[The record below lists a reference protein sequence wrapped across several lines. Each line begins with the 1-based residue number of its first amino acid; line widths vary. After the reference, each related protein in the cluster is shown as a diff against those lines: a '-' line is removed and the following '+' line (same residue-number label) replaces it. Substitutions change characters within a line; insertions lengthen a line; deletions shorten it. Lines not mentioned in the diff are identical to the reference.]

1 MISRIAAESV
11 QRYIFDHEHEDAR
24 TLALSKK
31 EILGL
36 PPAVLAEQILGRKK
50 AKEKLPSYYR
60 ALGIVYPPGIN
71 LEQCSSEQTAAFK
84 ASVVQKHL
92 GTTLI
97 SCADLTGG
105 FGVDSFAF
113 SKICK
118 AVHTV
123 DPNESLLEIAKHN
136 HILLGAS
143 NIFYHSKTAEDFL
156 LQSENKFD
164 FIYLDPSRRG
174 SANQR
179 VFKFA
184 DCEPNVVALFGQLRR
199 QSDMVLVKA
208 SPLVDIT
215 QGLQELPEAQHVY
228 VVSINNECK
237 EVLFLCTSNPEQEP
251 VIHAVNLV
259 HEVFHEFSFSPTEE
273 KKSTPSISAPL
284 TYIYEPNASIL
295 KAGAFKLVA
304 TRFNIHKVHVNT
316 HLYTSDV
323 LVLDFPGRVFKVEA
337 IVKPDAKSIKPYLP
351 EERANVIT
359 RNYPL
364 TADGLR
370 KKLGLQ
376 DGGKKYVLGFTGINQ
391 KYVLIADR
399 IR

>member
-1 MISRIAAESV
+1 MIAHIASEVV
-11 QRYIFDHEHEDAR
+11 QQYIFDHEHEDER
-24 TLALSKK
+24 KLALNKK
-31 EILGL
+31 EILGVS
-36 PPAVLAEQILGRKK
+36 PSVLAEQIRGRKK

-60 ALGIVYPPGIN
+60 TRGIVYPPGIN

-136 HILLGAS
+136 HTLLGAS

-199 QSDMVLVKA
+199 QSDMVLVKT

-215 QGLQELPEAQHVY
+215 QGLQELPDVQHVY
-228 VVSINNECK
+228 VLSVNNECK

-259 HEVFHEFSFSPTEE
+259 HEVVHEFSFSPTEE

-284 TYIYEPNASIL
+284 TYLYEPNASVL

-304 TRFNIHKVHVNT
+304 TRFNVHKVHMNT
-316 HLYTSDV
+316 HLYTSDE
-323 LVLDFPGRVFKVEA
+323 LVHDFPGRIFRIEA

-364 TADGLR
+364 IPDALR
-370 KKLGLQ
+370 KKIGLK
-376 DGGKKYVLGFTGINQ
+376 DGGEKYVIGFTTVN
-391 KYVLIADR
+391 KPLVVVAERLS
-399 IR
+399 

>member
-1 MISRIAAESV
+1 MIFRVAAEAV
-11 QRYIFDHEHEDAR
+11 QQYIFDHEHEDVR
-24 TLALSKK
+24 KLALSKK
-31 EILGL
+31 EILGV
-36 PPAVLAEQILGRKK
+36 PPAVLAEQIRGRKK

-60 ALGIVYPPGIN
+60 TQGIVYPPGIN

-92 GTTLI
+92 DTKLT

-136 HILLGAS
+136 HTLLGAT
-143 NIFYHSKTAEDFL
+143 NIFYHSITAENFL
-156 LQSENKFD
+156 LQSKGRFD
-164 FIYLDPSRRG
+164 FIYIDPSRRG

-179 VFKFA
+179 VFKFSE
-184 DCEPNVVALFGQLRR
+184 CEPNIVDLLGQLLKK
-199 QSDMVLVKA
+199 SDVVIVKA

-215 QGLQELPEAQHVY
+215 QGLQELQHARHVY
-228 VVSINNECK
+228 VVSVNNECK
-237 EVLFLCTSNPEQEP
+237 EVLFMCTSIPEHEP

-259 HEVFHEFSFSPTEE
+259 NETVYEFSFTQTEE
-273 KKSTPSISAPL
+273 RKSPPTFSAPS
-284 TYIYEPNASIL
+284 TYLYEPNASIL

-316 HLYTSDV
+316 HLYTNDK
-323 LVLDFPGRVFKVEA
+323 LVHDFPGRIFKVEA
-337 IVKPDAKSIKPYLP
+337 IVKPDAKSIKSYLP
-351 EERANVIT
+351 EESANVIT

-364 TADGLR
+364 TADALR
-370 KKLGLQ
+370 KKLGLK
-376 DGGKKYVLGFTGINQ
+376 DGGNKYVLGFTGMNQ
-391 KYVLIADR
+391 KYVLVADR
-399 IR
+399 IS

>member
-24 TLALSKK
+24 TLALRKK

-36 PPAVLAEQILGRKK
+36 PPAVLAEQIRGRKK

-71 LEQCSSEQTAAFK
+71 LEQCSSEQTASFK

-92 GTTLI
+92 GTTLT

-118 AVHTV
+118 VVHAV
-123 DPNESLLEIAKHN
+123 DPNEGLLEIAKHN
-136 HILLGAS
+136 HTLLGTT
-143 NIFYHSKTAEDFL
+143 NIIYHSKTAEDFL
-156 LQSENKFD
+156 FQNENKFD
-164 FIYLDPSRRG
+164 FIFIDPSRRG

-184 DCEPNVVALFGQLRR
+184 DCEPNVVALFGQLRK
-199 QSDMVLVKA
+199 QSDVVLVKA

-215 QGLQELPEAQHVY
+215 QGLQELSDVQHVY
-228 VVSINNECK
+228 VVSVNNECK
-237 EVLFLCTSNPEQEP
+237 EVLFLCTSDPEHEP
-251 VIHAVNLV
+251 IIHAVNLV
-259 HEVFHEFSFSPTEE
+259 NETTPEFSFTQTEE
-273 KKSTPSISAPL
+273 KKSTSAFSIPL
-284 TYIYEPNASIL
+284 TYLYEPNASIL
-295 KAGAFKLVA
+295 KAGAFKLIA
-304 TRFNIHKVHVNT
+304 TRFNVRKVHMNT
-316 HLYTSDV
+316 HLYTSAE
-323 LVLDFPGRVFKVEA
+323 LIPDFPGRIFRIEA
-337 IVKPDAKSIKPYLP
+337 IVKPDAKSIKPYFS
-351 EERANVIT
+351 EGAAHVIT

-364 TADGLR
+364 TPDNLR
-370 KKLGLQ
+370 KKVGLK
-376 DGGKKYVLGFTGINQ
+376 DGGQ
-391 KYVLIADR
+391 KYLIGFMALDKRLVVVADR
-399 IR
+399 LT

>member
-1 MISRIAAESV
+1 VIFRVAAEAV
-11 QRYIFDHEHEDAR
+11 QQYIFDHEHEDVR
-24 TLALSKK
+24 KLALSKK
-31 EILGL
+31 EILGV
-36 PPAVLAEQILGRKK
+36 PPAVLAEQIRGRKK

-60 ALGIVYPPGIN
+60 TQGIVYPPGIN
-71 LEQCSSEQTAAFK
+71 LEQCSSEQAAAFK

-92 GTTLI
+92 GIKLT

-123 DPNESLLEIAKHN
+123 DSNESLLEIAKHN
-136 HILLGAS
+136 HTLLGAT

-164 FIYLDPSRRG
+164 FIFIDPSRRG
-174 SANQR
+174 SGNQR

-184 DCEPNVVALFGQLRR
+184 DCEPNVVDLLDQLLKK
-199 QSDMVLVKA
+199 SEVVLVKA

-215 QGLQELPEAQHVY
+215 QGLQELPHTQHVY
-228 VVSINNECK
+228 ILSVNNECK

-259 HEVFHEFSFSPTEE
+259 HEVVHEFSFSQTEE
-273 KKSTPSISAPL
+273 KKSTSSISAPS
-284 TYIYEPNASIL
+284 TYLYEPNASIL

-316 HLYTSDV
+316 HLYTSDK
-323 LVLDFPGRVFKVEA
+323 LVHDFPGRIFRIEA

-351 EERANVIT
+351 EESANVIT
-359 RNYPL
+359 RNYPIA
-364 TADGLR
+364 ADALR
-370 KKLGLQ
+370 KKLKLK
-376 DGGKKYVLGFTGINQ
+376 DGGYRYVLAFTGMNQ
-391 KYVLIADR
+391 KYVLVADR
-399 IR
+399 IS

>member
-1 MISRIAAESV
+1 VISRVAAEAV
-11 QRYIFDHEHEDAR
+11 QQYIFDHEYEDMR
-24 TLALSKK
+24 KLALSKK
-31 EILGL
+31 EILGIE
-36 PPAVLAEQILGRKK
+36 PSVLAEQIRGRKK
-50 AKEKLPSYYR
+50 VKEKLPSYYR
-60 ALGIVYPPGIN
+60 TRGIVYPPGIN

-84 ASVVQKHL
+84 ASIVQKHL
-92 GTTLI
+92 GKKFT

-113 SKICK
+113 SKICNT
-118 AVHTV
+118 VHTV

-136 HILLGAS
+136 HTLIGATNIL
-143 NIFYHSKTAEDFL
+143 YHNTTAEDFL
-156 LQSENKFD
+156 LQNRDRFD

-184 DCEPNVVALFGQLRR
+184 DCEPNVVALFGQLRK
-199 QSDMVLVKA
+199 QSDVVLVKA

-215 QGLQELPEAQHVY
+215 QGLQELPDAQHVY
-228 VVSINNECK
+228 VVSVNNECK
-237 EVLFLCTSNPEQEP
+237 EVLFLCTSNPEREP
-251 VIHAVNLV
+251 TIHAVNLV
-259 HEVFHEFSFSPTEE
+259 NETIHEFSFTQTEE
-273 KKSTPSISAPL
+273 KKSTSAFSTPL
-284 TYIYEPNASIL
+284 TYLYEPNASIL
-295 KAGAFKLVA
+295 KTGAFKLVS
-304 TRFNIHKVHVNT
+304 TRFNFHKLHVNT
-316 HLYTSDV
+316 HLYTSDE
-323 LVLDFPGRVFKVEA
+323 LIDNFPGRIFNVEA
-337 IVKPDAKSIKPYLP
+337 IVKPDVKSIKPYLP